1 MEQRINNN
9 EREFTAKNILLFIV
23 ACCSACLCGIN
34 VSSIAAVLPNV
45 QADLGTDLVMASWI
59 MSIYSLIT
67 YPSMIMIGRIGDLI
81 GHKQAVIA
89 SCATFAIGSIGAA
102 LAPSVWMIILFR
114 GIQAIGGG
122 GLPTSC
128 MSLVGVLFPQNRH
141 KMMGFAVNVFPLAQ
155 IIGSNFGVLVTNLAG
170 TWRGIFWVNVVV
182 MVLAILAFL
191 LFMPNGKRSEDVSI
205 KQLDFLGA
213 ALMCGAVC
221 FLMLAITKFKNIT
234 KGVNSDLLFQI
245 ILFFVCFVAL
255 AVLFVLRV
263 RTARHP
269 IVDRELLF
277 NKRFGSVT
285 IFFFIYGFVALGMA
299 QMIPTFAQSVYG
311 FSEGWAAAVVLVKG
325 VGWFLCGLAIAAL
338 IKKLGYRIPLL
349 LIIAIIALSYLI
361 IGLMSRP
368 TDFIPET
375 VADYLTHYL
384 WLFVVAFILG
394 AGSGCAS
401 PTMTNVAVDLMPE
414 NIGTIYG
421 VTAAFRQIGSTLC
434 VPIVT
439 VIVAV
444 FGENYAGGFQIVYIV
459 MTVLMLLCIPFVFQM
474 PKAPAS
480 PNQAIRKGLH

>member
-1 MEQRINNN
+1 MEQKIDSKQ
-9 EREFTAKNILLFIV
+9 EFTAKNILLFIV
-23 ACCSACLCGIN
+23 ACCCACLCGIN
-34 VSSIAAVLPNV
+34 VSSIAAVLTDV
-45 QADLGTDLVMASWI
+45 QTELGTDLVMASWV

-81 GHKQAVIA
+81 GRKQAVIA
-89 SCATFAIGSIGAA
+89 SCATFAIGSIGSA
-102 LAPSVWMIILFR
+102 LAPSVGMIIFFR
-114 GIQAIGGG
+114 AIQAIGGG

-155 IIGSNFGVLVTNLAG
+155 IIGSNFGVLVTKLTG
-170 TWRGIFWVNVVV
+170 TWRGIFWVNVI
-182 MVLAILAFL
+182 MMALAILVFL
-191 LFMPNGKRSEDVSI
+191 LFMPAGKRDENVSI

-213 ALMCGAVC
+213 ALMCGSVC

-234 KGVNSDLLFQI
+234 RGVDSSLLFQI
-245 ILFFVCFVAL
+245 ILFFVLF
-255 AVLFVLRV
+255 AVLAFFFVIRV

-285 IFFFIYGFVALGMA
+285 VFFFIYGFVALGMA
-299 QMIPTFAQSVYG
+299 QMIPTYAQKVYG
-311 FSEGWAAAVVLVKG
+311 FSSDMAAAVVLVKG
-325 VGWFLCGLAIAAL
+325 IGWFLCGLVIAAL

-361 IGLMSRP
+361 MGLMSTP
-368 TDFIPET
+368 NSVIPET
-375 VADYLTHYL
+375 VNDYLANYL
-384 WLFVVAFILG
+384 WLFVVAFVLG

-421 VTAAFRQIGSTLC
+421 ATAAFRQIGSTLC

-444 FGENYAGGFQIVYIV
+444 FGENYAGGFRIVYIV
-459 MTVLMLLCIPFVFQM
+459 MTVLMLLCVPFVFQM
-474 PKAPAS
+474 PKGPAN